1 MKHKLAVSLSSTT
14 EKSCLHP
21 EDRSSQIQCTEDGNE
36 TPWSTRHRAPK
47 LQVRVKLEDGLKA
60 VALTHSPS

>member
-1 MKHKLAVSLSSTT
+1 MYEAQLAVSLSSTT

-47 LQVRVKLEDGLKA
+47 LQVRDMPQSGGLD
-60 VALTHSPS
+60 S